1 MILNIIPK
9 PWRLTVLDAKVPDGP
24 FKEIIR
30 DDLPAEAYR
39 ITLTDREKTVEAG
52 SQAGLIH
59 ARATLEQVRFQ
70 CGDVLPLLFVEDVPS
85 VSYRSFMLDSC
96 RHFIP
101 FEELKKMIRMA
112 WLFKFNH
119 FHWHISD
126 DQGWRIESE
135 TYPAL
140 HEQGAYREGDN
151 FGGFGDKS
159 VQGGYYTKEQV
170 RELVDY
176 AASLGIEITPEV
188 DMPGHTSDILHCFP
202 ELGCRKEPVR
212 VKTCQGVFKD
222 VLCAGNEKTYAFAY
236 NILDELC
243 DLFPGEYFHIGG
255 DEAPKDHWEAC
266 PACRARMKALGLKN
280 MQELQGYFENCMV
293 DYLAKKGRKA
303 IVWNDAAYGRNLDSR
318 AVIQQWV
325 PDKKKC
331 VKAHVKG
338 GGAVIN
344 SIFKNSYCDY
354 PYALN
359 SLRAIYR
366 LETESKAYACEE
378 GNAIIGTEC
387 LVWTEFVRSAERLEE
402 YAWPRFAASAEAGWC
417 GSKKGKYTD
426 FTNRLSALF
435 GIFAEYGIHAMPSK
449 DWTPGP
455 FKRLMLLFEFAPN
468 MLKPG
473 KNERY

>member
-1 MILNIIPK
+1 MKLNIIPK
-9 PWRLTVLDAKVPDGP
+9 PWRLTVLDATVPAGP

-39 ITLTDREKTVEAG
+39 ITVTDREKTVEAG

-70 CGDVLPLLFVEDVPS
+70 CGDVLPLLFIEDVPA
-85 VSYRSFMLDSC
+85 VGYRSFMLDSC

-101 FEELKKMIRMA
+101 FEELKKMIRTA

-135 TYPAL
+135 TYPVL
-140 HEQGAYREGDN
+140 HEQGAYRDGDN
-151 FGGFGDKS
+151 FGGYGDQAR
-159 VQGGYYTKEQV
+159 QGGYYTKAQV
-170 RELVDY
+170 RELVAY
-176 AASLGIEITPEV
+176 AASLGIEITPEL

-202 ELGCRKEPVR
+202 ELGCSKEPVR

-222 VLCAGNEKTYAFAY
+222 VLCAGNEETYTFAY

-243 DLFPGEYFHIGG
+243 ELFPGEYFHIGG

-266 PACRARMKALGLKN
+266 PACQARMKALGLKN
-280 MQELQGYFENCMV
+280 MRELQGDFENRLI
-293 DYLAKKGRKA
+293 DHLAQKGRKA
-303 IVWNDAAYGRNLDSR
+303 IVWNDATLGKNLDPR

-325 PDKKKC
+325 PDKKKS
-331 VKAHVKG
+331 VKAHVQG

-344 SIFKNSYCDY
+344 SIFKSSYCDY

-359 SLRAIYR
+359 SLRAVYR
-366 LETESKAYACEE
+366 LETEPKAYAVGD
-378 GNAIIGTEC
+378 GNAVIGTEC

-417 GSKKGKYTD
+417 GTKKGKYAD
-426 FTNRLSALF
+426 FKNRLTGLF
-435 GIFAEYGIHAMPSK
+435 GIFAQNEIHAMPAK
-449 DWTPGP
+449 GWTPGP
-455 FKRLMLLFEFAPN
+455 FKRLILLFRFAPN
-468 MLKPG
+468 LLKPG
-473 KNERY
+473 KDERN